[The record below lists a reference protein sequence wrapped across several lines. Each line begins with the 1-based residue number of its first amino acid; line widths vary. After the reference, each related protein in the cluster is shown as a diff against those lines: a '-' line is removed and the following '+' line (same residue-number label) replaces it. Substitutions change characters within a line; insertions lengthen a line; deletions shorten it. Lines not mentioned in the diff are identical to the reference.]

1 MYHRNRPLC
10 SGVPAQGRNSPSFEP
25 RRLFLPLSG
34 VPRRHPYHIHQRRP
48 SPVLNPE
55 LSLGWRIL
63 QTLLFAIQK
72 VIQRFEQLREFLMVL
87 LLGKA
92 SA

>member
-1 MYHRNRPLC
+1 MFGCPCTRPELTT
-10 SGVPAQGRNSPSFEP
+10 FEP
-25 RRLFLPLSG
+25 RRLFLPRSG
-34 VPRRHPYHIHQRRP
+34 VPRRHPYHIQQRRP

-55 LSLGWRIL
+55 LSLGRRIL